1 MSRTTDGMQLER
13 GEQYNGADYAELPS
27 DEKIL
32 ADIDQAIAELKAL
45 KSAPIVEPFHGPA
58 ILKGRAAGVY
68 FHEIIGHRLEGHRQ
82 KLEDEGQTFA
92 KKVGQK
98 VTSDI
103 ITVYDDPNIKD
114 YKAARSGAIQVRR
127 RGRQG
132 PARFLIEKGV
142 LKGFLMN
149 RSPIRNFRSPTA
161 TAGAPPDAP
170 PCPDGQHHG
179 GSLKDRFLRGTPE
192 A

>member
-1 MSRTTDGMQLER
+1 MNKAVTAQEEDASPDFAAAQPEQFYETVTLPAMDKKVWRERLNKFSARFKTYPSTTPRVKPSARTENRWIVNSEGTRVKTGNNYITMSFSLMSRTTDGMQLER

-92 KKVGQK
+92 
-98 VTSDI
+98 
-103 ITVYDDPNIKD
+103 
-114 YKAARSGAIQVRR
+114 RSASR
-127 RGRQG
+127 
-132 PARFLIEKGV
+132 
-142 LKGFLMN
+142 
-149 RSPIRNFRSPTA
+149 
-161 TAGAPPDAP
+161 
-170 PCPDGQHHG
+170 
-179 GSLKDRFLRGTPE
+179 
-192 A
+192 